1 MSYKQRYGLTE
12 LKIVKESIL
21 IKLINEKNVK
31 SVITTILTM
40 VLNLIQKFVIDVT
53 EE

>member
-1 MSYKQRYGLTE
+1 MIQLDRIEDSEGIDLDKTDNQ
-12 LKIVKESIL
+12 
-21 IKLINEKNVK
+21 KNVK

-53 EE
+53 GE